1 MTHRP
6 AVWTVAIVV
15 GTGTL
20 AVAQK
25 VVGPEEFDR
34 AMKTIG
40 AALEG
45 VEEALGS
52 ASYVEAKTPLAL
64 ARQVLASTRPEWET
78 KGQRDA
84 VRMNWEAVAALDS
97 LDEALSATTVDA
109 AAVAAVLGDVTRA
122 CDACHA
128 TYREGDAQTGY
139 RIRSTVS
146 SDTPKQHVVRA
157 SGERLPRRF
166 VACLGSVNVLRSK
179 CSE

>member
-1 MTHRP
+1 MAHRP
-6 AVWTVAIVV
+6 AAWTVAIVV

-40 AALEG
+40 AAVEG

-52 ASYVEAKTPLAL
+52 GSYREAKTPLAL

-78 KGQRDA
+78 NGLRDA
-84 VRMNWEAVAALDS
+84 VRMNREAVAALDA

-128 TYREGDAQTGY
+128 TYREGDPQTGY

-146 SDTPKQHVVRA
+146 A
-157 SGERLPRRF
+157 SGR
-166 VACLGSVNVLRSK
+166 
-179 CSE
+179 

>member
-1 MTHRP
+1 MTRRP
-6 AVWTVAIVV
+6 AAWTLAIVV

-78 KGQRDA
+78 NGRPDA
-84 VRMNWEAVAALDS
+84 VRMTRESVAALDA
-97 LDEALSATTVDA
+97 LDGALSATTVDA
-109 AAVAAVLGDVTRA
+109 AAVAAVLGDVTRT

-128 TYREGDAQTGY
+128 TYREGNAQTGY

-146 SDTPKQHVVRA
+146 SGATNSMLPGKRGQHLPK
-157 SGERLPRRF
+157 RF
-166 VACLGSVNVLRSK
+166 AAFLRSVNVLRSK

>member
-1 MTHRP
+1 MTRRP
-6 AVWTVAIVV
+6 AGWTVAVAIAV
-15 GTGTL
+15 GTGNL

-40 AALEG
+40 AAVEG

-78 KGQRDA
+78 NGQPDA
-84 VRMNWEAVAALDS
+84 VRMNREAVAALDA
-97 LDEALSATTVDA
+97 LDKALSATSVDA
-109 AAVAAVLGDVTRA
+109 AAVTAVLGDVTRA

-146 SDTPKQHVVRA
+146 SGTPK
-157 SGERLPRRF
+157 
-166 VACLGSVNVLRSK
+166 
-179 CSE
+179 

>member
-6 AVWTVAIVV
+6 AAWTVTIVV
-15 GTGTL
+15 ATGIPG
-20 AVAQK
+20 VAQK

-78 KGQRDA
+78 NGQPDA
-84 VRMNWEAVAALDS
+84 VRMNREAVAALDA
-97 LDEALSATTVDA
+97 LDKALSATTVDA

-128 TYREGDAQTGY
+128 TYREGDPQTGY

-146 SDTPKQHVVRA
+146 SGTPK
-157 SGERLPRRF
+157 
-166 VACLGSVNVLRSK
+166 
-179 CSE
+179 

>member
-1 MTHRP
+1 MTRRL
-6 AVWTVAIVV
+6 AGWTVAIVV

-52 ASYVEAKTPLAL
+52 ASYMEAKTPLAL
-64 ARQVLASTRPEWET
+64 SRQVLASTRPEWAAN
-78 KGQRDA
+78 GQPDA
-84 VRMNWEAVAALDS
+84 VRMNREAVAALDA
-97 LDEALSATTVDA
+97 LDKALSATAVDA
-109 AAVAAVLGDVTRA
+109 PAVAAAFEDVTRA

-128 TYREGDAQTGY
+128 TYREGDPQTGY
-139 RIRSTVS
+139 RIRSAVS
-146 SDTPKQHVVRA
+146 SDTPK
-157 SGERLPRRF
+157 
-166 VACLGSVNVLRSK
+166 
-179 CSE
+179 

>member
-1 MTHRP
+1 MTRSL
-6 AVWTVAIVV
+6 AGWTVAIVV
-15 GTGTL
+15 GTATL
-20 AVAQK
+20 TVAQK

-40 AALEG
+40 AAVEG

-52 ASYVEAKTPLAL
+52 ASYLEAKTPLAL

-78 KGQRDA
+78 RGQPDA
-84 VRMNWEAVAALDS
+84 VRMNREAVAALDA
-97 LDEALSATTVDA
+97 LDETLSATTVEA
-109 AAVAAVLGDVTRA
+109 AAVGAVLGEVTRA

-146 SDTPKQHVVRA
+146 A
-157 SGERLPRRF
+157 SGR
-166 VACLGSVNVLRSK
+166 
-179 CSE
+179 

>member
-1 MTHRP
+1 MTLRP
-6 AVWTVAIVV
+6 AAWTVAIVL

-25 VVGPEEFDR
+25 VIGPEEFDR

-40 AALEG
+40 AAVEG

-52 ASYVEAKTPLAL
+52 ASYVEAKTPLTL
-64 ARQVLASTRPEWET
+64 ARQVLASTSPEWET
-78 KGQRDA
+78 NGQRDA
-84 VRMNWEAVAALDS
+84 VRMTREAVAALDT
-97 LDEALSATTVDA
+97 LDEALSVTTVDA
-109 AAVAAVLGDVTRA
+109 AAVAAVLGDITRA

-146 SDTPKQHVVRA
+146 SGTRK
-157 SGERLPRRF
+157 
-166 VACLGSVNVLRSK
+166 
-179 CSE
+179 